1 MFEAKQRT
9 VADIATMFAT
19 EDPAF
24 NYFHAELFSCI
35 PPEPQKFSE
44 FISALRIKRAAFPNS
59 HPATAVLGNLASCVP
74 LQSKQVMAVMD
85 DGQLKILAQLSELK
99 LPECNY
105 FALISPV
112 ENIDGR
118 TSYAMGIESIN
129 FIRSL
134 IALAFG
140 KLPFYTWV
148 ADFDFN
154 ANGVL
159 AMRGDIVRLPMHGD
173 LFRIVDAALMNEI
186 AERLAVQQADYRKRL
201 QRACNFFDSA
211 LGQKDEAFRFSSYWI
226 ALEII
231 VGGKSDA
238 IRSKLSVAY
247 GQQNKS
253 FANENLFFKEIEGI
267 RNNLIHK
274 GDFGLLTSYQERL
287 MQLYFWDIVI
297 HEIGLKPRG
306 LALLFA
312 RSGLVAEEK
321 NRVV

>member
-1 MFEAKQRT
+1 MSEAKQRT
-9 VADIATMFAT
+9 VADIAAMFAT

-44 FISALRIKRAAFPNS
+44 FLSALRIKRAAFPNS
-59 HPATAVLGNLASCVP
+59 HPATAIVGNLASCVP

-85 DGQLKILAQLSELK
+85 DGQLRILAQLSELK

-105 FALISPV
+105 FAVISPV

-118 TSYAMGIESIN
+118 TSYAMGVESIN

-148 ADFDFN
+148 ADFDFD

-159 AMRGDIVRLPMHGD
+159 AMRGDIVRLPLYGD
-173 LFRIVDAALMNEI
+173 LFRIVDAALINEI

-201 QRACNFFDSA
+201 QRACTFFDLA
-211 LGQKDEAFRFSSYWI
+211 LDQKDEAFRFSAYWI

-238 IRSKLSVAY
+238 IRSKLSAAY
-247 GQQNKS
+247 GQKNKS

-267 RNNLIHK
+267 RNDLIHK
-274 GDFGLLTSYQERL
+274 GAFGILTSYQERL

-297 HEIGLKPRG
+297 HQIGLKPRG

-312 RSGLVAEEK
+312 RSGLVDEEK
-321 NRVV
+321 SRVV